1 MPKGRGFRAEELMIL
16 ILDLDGTLADTSHRA
31 GFIEKPNPTDED
43 WDRFFDPE
51 LVALDVPIAESQ
63 DALGKISRIFDKIIF
78 LTGRPEYLRKTTAQW
93 LDVYFGMSPT
103 PEELFMR
110 PSGSRISNS
119 TIKKGLLESKI
130 KPLYGDQDWIFID
143 DEVKNLELFKQYG
156 KALKAPECWDMLE
169 KEFVDNKTSSMRVVS
184 VEELLID
191 DIRPLHEV
199 RNKTKLEALTKE
211 IEQHGWTGNPVL
223 VEKVGDGYRAWTG
236 THRLAA
242 AKAAGLDTVPVV
254 FVDTEKVW
262 KALRYKEDISKIIK
276 DGLVDATYDDEDRY
290 KLLEEAGDAQA
301 AALMQEEVAM
311 NESAWNEKMEE
322 KDFQPVEDAVS
333 LI

>member
-1 MPKGRGFRAEELMIL
+1 MIL

-51 LVALDVPIAESQ
+51 LVAQDVPIAESQ
-63 DALGKISRIFDKIIF
+63 DALGKVSKIFDKVIF
-78 LTGRPEYLRKTTAQW
+78 LTGRPEYLRKTTAHW
-93 LDVYFGMSPT
+93 LDAHFGVSPT

-110 PSGSRISNS
+110 PSGSKISSS
-119 TIKKGLLESKI
+119 TIKKGLLETKV
-130 KPLYGDQDWIFID
+130 KPLYGDQDWVFID
-143 DEVKNLELFKQYG
+143 DEVKNLEMFKNYG

-169 KEFVDNKTSSMRVVS
+169 KEFVDNKTSAMRVVA

-199 RNKTKLEALTKE
+199 RNKTKLNALIKE

-223 VEKVGDGYRAWTG
+223 VERVNDGYRAWTG

-242 AKAAGLDTVPVV
+242 AKEAGLDTVPVV
-254 FVDTEKVW
+254 FVDTEKV
-262 KALRYKEDISKIIK
+262 KKELEDREFDFSKVK
-276 DGLVDATYDDEDRY
+276 NGMVDATYDDEDRY
-290 KLLEEAGDAQA
+290 KLLEAAGDKKA
-301 AALMQEEVAM
+301 AAFMQEEVEM
-311 NESAWNEKMEE
+311 NDSAWNKKMEE
-322 KDFQPVEDAVS
+322 KDFEPVEAAVLS
-333 LI
+333 I